1 VLEVSDF
8 AGNTTKIDIPV
19 EYSNETVVVDPPKV
33 KSKYFIKSSR
43 EAIFSKENVTVSFP
57 ENTFTKILK

>member
-33 KSKYFIKSSR
+33 KSKYFINQVEKLY
-43 EAIFSKENVTVSFP
+43 FHKENVTVSFP
-57 ENTFTKILK
+57 KTLLPRF